1 MSFPVGSD
9 GKDPAWNAGDPGLI
23 PGSGRSPREGNE
35 LPTPGFLPGEFHGQE
50 PRGLQSVGLQGVEH
64 NSVTNTFTFREQDTR
79 LYQ

>member
-35 LPTPGFLPGEFHGQE
+35 LPTPGFLPGEFHEQE
-50 PRGLQSVGLQGVEH
+50 PGGPQSRGSQRVGY
-64 NSVTNTFTFREQDTR
+64 D
-79 LYQ
+79 